1 MPCLAK
7 DAPLVIGFLGPFV
20 EQKGAPFIRDMGK
33 LLEEKDP
40 SALIRVFGA
49 NYEGVYEQGN
59 LRFEGTYQR
68 EDIPT
73 MLTEKGVKIVVLP
86 SPSPETFSYI
96 AQECMTLNVPLV
108 CFDIGAPAE
117 RIRKYGYKYGAL
129 APEFSAESLLAT
141 VENLLDRIYAEKEAE
156 QIYSDC
162 AK

>member
-1 MPCLAK
+1 MLHSF
-7 DAPLVIGFLGPFV
+7 VIWASYWR
-20 EQKGAPFIRDMGK
+20 KKI
-33 LLEEKDP
+33 P

-96 AQECMTLNVPLV
+96 AQECMTLNVHWSALILV
-108 CFDIGAPAE
+108 HLRSVSANMDTNM
-117 RIRKYGYKYGAL
+117 AL
-129 APEFSAESLLAT
+129 LLQ
-141 VENLLDRIYAEKEAE
+141 NFLRNRCWL
-156 QIYSDC
+156 Q
-162 AK
+162 